1 VLSFEYGLQIIISL
15 NQNMI
20 QFYKDL
26 AEEMRLS
33 YQARSNLCLMDYAD
47 KKG

>member
-1 VLSFEYGLQIIISL
+1 MVYKFIISL

-33 YQARSNLCLMDYAD
+33 YQSRSNLCMMDYAD
-47 KKG
+47 KKV

>member
-1 VLSFEYGLQIIISL
+1 MVYKLLSSL